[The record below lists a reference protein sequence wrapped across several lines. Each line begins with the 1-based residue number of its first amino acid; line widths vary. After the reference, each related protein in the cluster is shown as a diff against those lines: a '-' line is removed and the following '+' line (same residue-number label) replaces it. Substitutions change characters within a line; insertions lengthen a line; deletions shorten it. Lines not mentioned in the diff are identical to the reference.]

1 MVGIALLT
9 LVPGEIGGSETYARA
24 LTRALAEHG
33 TLDYAVYAPRVA
45 PDAGGGLPTVV
56 VDEYRRARTI
66 PQRIAAMSAAALRPA
81 PLLERMREARALH
94 YPLTVPL
101 PRPRRPHAVTL
112 HDLLHLD
119 RPRLFPRGERLLR
132 RLAYDTAARRADR
145 VVVPSAFVRDRAAE
159 LLGLDPTRVA
169 VARHGIDR
177 ARFAPADV
185 AREPFLLYPARPWP
199 HKNHARL
206 LEAFASLR
214 RKRPRLRLVLTGGGH
229 ERTPRPEGVEV
240 RGLVSA
246 EELVSLYQRAAA
258 LVFPSLY
265 EGFGAPPLEAMACGC
280 VVAAADIPPLRE
292 VCGDAAAYFDPLSPD
307 SIADACAQALDE
319 AEELRRRGSG
329 RVAQFSW
336 QASARAHD
344 AVYRDLLAL

>member
-33 TLDYAVYAPRVA
+33 TLEYTVYAPPVA
-45 PDAGGGLPTVV
+45 PDAADGLPAVV
-56 VDEYRRARTI
+56 VHEYRRARTI
-66 PQRIAAMSAAALRPA
+66 PQRVAAMSAAAVRPG
-81 PLLERMREARALH
+81 PLLARMRDARALH

-119 RPRLFPRGERLLR
+119 RPRLFPRSERLLR
-132 RLAYDTAARRADR
+132 RLAYDDAARRADR
-145 VVVPSAFVRDRAAE
+145 VVVPSAFVRDRGVE
-159 LLGLDPTRVA
+159 LLGLDPSRVA
-169 VARHGIDR
+169 VAPHGIDR
-177 ARFAPADV
+177 DRFTPADV

-206 LEAFASLR
+206 LEAFATLR
-214 RKRPRLRLVLTGGGH
+214 GERPGLRLVLTGGGH
-229 ERTPRPEGVEV
+229 ERTPRPDGVEV
-240 RGLVSA
+240 RGLVPQD
-246 EELVSLYQRAAA
+246 ELVSLYRRAAG

-280 VVAAADIPPLRE
+280 VVASADIPPLRE
-292 VCGDAAAYFDPLSPD
+292 VCGDAAAYFDPLSPEA
-307 SIADACAQALDE
+307 IAAGCARALDE
-319 AEELRRRGSG
+319 AEELRRRGSA
-329 RVAQFSW
+329 RAAEFSW
-336 QASARAHD
+336 AASVRAHE
-344 AVYRDLLAL
+344 AVYRDLLDL

>member
-33 TLDYAVYAPRVA
+33 TLEYAVYAPPVA
-45 PDAGGGLPTVV
+45 PDAGDGLPTVV
-56 VDEYRRARTI
+56 VSEYRRARTV
-66 PQRIAAMSAAALRPA
+66 PQRVAAMSAAAVRAA
-81 PLLERMREARALH
+81 PLLERMRAARVLH

-101 PRPRRPHAVTL
+101 PRPRRPHAITL

-119 RPRLFPRGERLLR
+119 RPQLFPRGERLLR

-145 VVVPSAFVRDRAAE
+145 VVVPSGFVRDRAVE
-159 LLGLDPTRVA
+159 LLGLEPARVA
-169 VARHGIDR
+169 VAAHGIDR
-177 ARFAPADV
+177 DRFTPADV

-214 RKRPRLRLVLTGGGH
+214 RERPGLRLVLTGGGH
-229 ERTPRPEGVEV
+229 ERTPRPEGVDV
-240 RGLVSA
+240 RGLVSGD
-246 EELVSLYQRAAA
+246 ELVSLYRRAAA

-292 VCGDAAAYFDPLSPD
+292 VCGDAAAYFDPLS
-307 SIADACAQALDE
+307 ADAIAAACARALGE
-319 AEELRRRGSG
+319 AEELRRRGSS
-329 RVAQFSW
+329 RVAEFSW
-336 QASARAHD
+336 QASAHAHE
-344 AVYRDLLAL
+344 AVYRDLLEL